1 MKTQS
6 KQRGYNTSIARRPFL
21 LACVL
26 LFIIPVRA
34 QQELGDDVL
43 QQSRFRLVRAQQQA
57 LGDDVSKAVERMLAV
72 FPESNLQDFYKSCF
86 QERFG
91 TGHLVGTERRQ
102 DMIDYINRECRYM
115 VEQEGWTSENDRLPR
130 WEDAGLHGDY
140 VRVNLSVVLDSLVSA
155 ETLAD
160 CFMRGAFAIDSAQ
173 IVDWQQD
180 WNEIMVYLQPYRDRL
195 GNFAADSAAI
205 QDLFRKGEYAYHHST
220 RFNAAYHYHY
230 RLIRDDIFIKELL
243 FQVFPELL
251 QQEVPERQKD
261 SKKH

>member
-6 KQRGYNTSIARRPFL
+6 KQRGCNTTIARVPLL

-43 QQSRFRLVRAQQQA
+43 QQSRFRLVRAQQQV

-115 VEQEGWTSENDRLPR
+115 VEHEGWTPDNDPMPVH
-130 WEDAGLHGDY
+130 EAVGLHGDY
-140 VRVNLSVVLDSLVSA
+140 ERVSLSVVLDSLVSA
-155 ETLAD
+155 EQLAD
-160 CFMRGAFAIDSAQ
+160 CFMRGAFAIDSVQ
-173 IVDWQQD
+173 IASWRLRWDS
-180 WNEIMVYLQPYRDRL
+180 IMVCLQPYRERL

-205 QDLFRKGEYAYHHST
+205 QEVFRRGEYAWHHSA

-230 RLIRDDIFIKELL
+230 RLIRRDIFVTELL
-243 FQVFPELL
+243 FQVYPELL